1 MSGIFLYLCSLFA
14 LLQTKVK
21 EYGMM
26 IEEAIIKPIE
36 DYMAGNGELHR
47 FPIVQSARDCCR
59 LGLQTELHNFMEPYY
74 IMYIDD
80 SARLD
85 WTSRGI
91 ISEIAH
97 IDPYFGGWASRQDLM
112 KMARAWAVRASGDD
126 LLTLMDCMIQG
137 GYEPWGSVGC
147 YEEVTE
153 ELRYQ
158 RVNGNSGSGEIY
170 ALLHAFMSIVLSS
183 HRYDRHKDMFLLLR
197 NHWDFLRHVYSVMT
211 GIIIGLGFSNF
222 VGLANNLKNTKYQ
235 PYLHLV
241 YWFLV
246 DRADELCTQKQQ
258 KGMVKALAS
267 LQDIMDRTDPN
278 PELDE
283 LCQLLF
289 PKEVKEM
296 LINHPKT
303 PYRQLENEKKV
314 LENENKVLKVENN
327 ELKAEKKA
335 LNEKLN
341 VLARKQE
348 EITLQMASELK
359 KAFVEDA
366 IPYSEIEEE
375 LLELPPKIVGN
386 VFTILNDM
394 LGGNEVWQRHFKELR
409 KKVRKREKEKE
420 VPQIDARHITMTGN
434 DVTYNENDDK
444 DD

>member
-1 MSGIFLYLCSLFA
+1 
-14 LLQTKVK
+14 
-21 EYGMM
+21 MM

-59 LGLQTELHNFMEPYY
+59 TGLQTELHSLMEPYY
-74 IMYIDD
+74 NMYIDD
-80 SARLD
+80 SARLN
-85 WTSRGI
+85 WTTRGI
-91 ISEIAH
+91 IAEIAL
-97 IDPYFGGWASRQDLM
+97 IDPHFGSWASRQDLM
-112 KMARAWAVRASGDD
+112 KMARAWAVRGSGDE
-126 LLTLMDCMIQG
+126 LLTLMNCMIQT
-137 GYEPWGSVGC
+137 GYEPWGSVDC
-147 YEEVTE
+147 YDEVTE

-183 HRYDRHKDMFLLLR
+183 HRYDRHKEMFQLLR
-197 NHWDFLRHVYSVMT
+197 SHWDFLRHVYSVMT
-211 GIIIGLGFSNF
+211 GSIIGLGFPNF
-222 VGLANNLKNTKYQ
+222 VGLANNLKNIKYQ

-241 YWFLV
+241 YWFLA
-246 DRADELCTQKQQ
+246 DRADELCTKKQQ

-267 LQDIMDRTDPN
+267 LQDIMDRTEPN

-303 PYRQLENEKKV
+303 PYRQLESENKV

-341 VLARKQE
+341 ALARQQE

-359 KAFVEDA
+359 KAFVEDS
-366 IPYSEIEEE
+366 IPYAEIEEE
-375 LLELPPKIVGN
+375 LLELPPKTVGN

-420 VPQIDARHITMTGN
+420 VPQIDARQITMTGN
-434 DVTYNENDDK
+434 DVTYNENNDNDK
-444 DD
+444 DE

>member
-1 MSGIFLYLCSLFA
+1 
-14 LLQTKVK
+14 
-21 EYGMM
+21 M
-26 IEEAIIKPIE
+26 IEEAIIKPLE

-74 IMYIDD
+74 VMYIDD

-197 NHWDFLRHVYSVMT
+197 SHWDFLRHVYSVMT

-341 VLARKQE
+341 ALARKQE

>member
-1 MSGIFLYLCSLFA
+1 
-14 LLQTKVK
+14 
-21 EYGMM
+21 M

-197 NHWDFLRHVYSVMT
+197 SHWDFLRHVYSVMT

-267 LQDIMDRTDPN
+267 LQDIMDRTAPN

-420 VPQIDARHITMTGN
+420 VPQIDARQITMTGN
-434 DVTYNENDDK
+434 DVTYNENNDK
-444 DD
+444 DE

>member
-1 MSGIFLYLCSLFA
+1 
-14 LLQTKVK
+14 
-21 EYGMM
+21 M

-59 LGLQTELHNFMEPYY
+59 TGLQTELHNLMEPYY
-74 IMYIDD
+74 NMYIDD

-85 WTSRGI
+85 WTTRGI
-91 ISEIAH
+91 IAEIAH
-97 IDPYFGGWASRQDLM
+97 IDTHFGSWASGQDLM
-112 KMARAWAVRASGDD
+112 KMAHAWAVRGSGEE
-126 LLTLMDCMIQG
+126 LLTLMDCMIQAE
-137 GYEPWGSVGC
+137 YEPWGSVDC
-147 YEEVTE
+147 YDEVTE

-183 HRYDRHKDMFLLLR
+183 HRYDRHKYMFQLLR
-197 NHWDFLRHVYSVMT
+197 SHWDFLRHVYSVMT
-211 GIIIGLGFSNF
+211 GSIIGLGFPNF

-241 YWFLV
+241 YWFLA
-246 DRADELCTQKQQ
+246 DRADELCTKKQQ

-267 LQDIMDRTDPN
+267 LQDIMDRTEPN

-303 PYRQLENEKKV
+303 PYRQLESENKV

-341 VLARKQE
+341 ALARQQE

-366 IPYSEIEEE
+366 IPYAEIEEE
-375 LLELPPKIVGN
+375 LLELPPKTVGS

-434 DVTYNENDDK
+434 DVTYNENNDNDK
-444 DD
+444 DE

>member
-1 MSGIFLYLCSLFA
+1 
-14 LLQTKVK
+14 
-21 EYGMM
+21 M

-36 DYMAGNGELHR
+36 DYMTGNGELHR

-197 NHWDFLRHVYSVMT
+197 SHWDFLRHVYSVMT

-341 VLARKQE
+341 ALARKQE

-375 LLELPPKIVGN
+375 LLELPPKTVGN

>member
-1 MSGIFLYLCSLFA
+1 
-14 LLQTKVK
+14 
-21 EYGMM
+21 M

-147 YEEVTE
+147 YEEVTD

-197 NHWDFLRHVYSVMT
+197 SHWDFLRHVYSVMT

-341 VLARKQE
+341 ALARKQE

-420 VPQIDARHITMTGN
+420 VPQIDARQITMTGN

>member
-1 MSGIFLYLCSLFA
+1 
-14 LLQTKVK
+14 
-21 EYGMM
+21 M

-296 LINHPKT
+296 LINHPKK

-420 VPQIDARHITMTGN
+420 VPQIDARQITMTGN

>member
-1 MSGIFLYLCSLFA
+1 
-14 LLQTKVK
+14 
-21 EYGMM
+21 M

-197 NHWDFLRHVYSVMT
+197 SHWDFLRHVYSVMT

>member
-1 MSGIFLYLCSLFA
+1 
-14 LLQTKVK
+14 
-21 EYGMM
+21 MM

-197 NHWDFLRHVYSVMT
+197 SHWDFLRHVYSVMT

-267 LQDIMDRTDPN
+267 LQDIMDRTAPN

-296 LINHPKT
+296 LMNHPKT

-420 VPQIDARHITMTGN
+420 VPQIDARQITMTGN

>member
-1 MSGIFLYLCSLFA
+1 
-14 LLQTKVK
+14 
-21 EYGMM
+21 M

-47 FPIVQSARDCCR
+47 FPIVQTARDCCR

-197 NHWDFLRHVYSVMT
+197 SHWDFLRHVYSVMT

-267 LQDIMDRTDPN
+267 LQDIMDRTAPN

-341 VLARKQE
+341 ALARKQE

-420 VPQIDARHITMTGN
+420 VPQIDARQITMTGN
-434 DVTYNENDDK
+434 DVTYNENNDK
-444 DD
+444 DE

>member
-1 MSGIFLYLCSLFA
+1 
-14 LLQTKVK
+14 
-21 EYGMM
+21 M

-36 DYMAGNGELHR
+36 DYMTGNGELHR

-147 YEEVTE
+147 YEEVTD

-267 LQDIMDRTDPN
+267 LQDIMDRTAPN

-375 LLELPPKIVGN
+375 LLELPPKTVGS

-420 VPQIDARHITMTGN
+420 APQIDARRITMTGN
-434 DVTYNENDDK
+434 DVTYNENNDNDK
-444 DD
+444 DE

>member
-1 MSGIFLYLCSLFA
+1 
-14 LLQTKVK
+14 
-21 EYGMM
+21 M

-59 LGLQTELHNFMEPYY
+59 LGLQTELHNYMEPYY
-74 IMYIDD
+74 NMYIDD

-112 KMARAWAVRASGDD
+112 KMARAWAIRASGDD

-147 YEEVTE
+147 YEEVTD

-197 NHWDFLRHVYSVMT
+197 SHWDFLRHVYSVMT

-341 VLARKQE
+341 ALARKQE

-420 VPQIDARHITMTGN
+420 VPQIDARQITMTGN

>member
-1 MSGIFLYLCSLFA
+1 
-14 LLQTKVK
+14 
-21 EYGMM
+21 M

-59 LGLQTELHNFMEPYY
+59 LGLQTELHNYMEPYY

-296 LINHPKT
+296 LINHPKK

-420 VPQIDARHITMTGN
+420 VPQIDARQITMTGN

>member
-1 MSGIFLYLCSLFA
+1 
-14 LLQTKVK
+14 
-21 EYGMM
+21 MM
-26 IEEAIIKPIE
+26 IKETIINPIE
-36 DYMAGNGELHR
+36 NYMAGNGELHR

-59 LGLQTELHNFMEPYY
+59 SGLQTELHNFMEPFYN
-74 IMYIDD
+74 MYIDD

-91 ISEIAH
+91 IAEIAH
-97 IDPYFGGWASRQDLM
+97 NDPYFGGWASRQDLM

-197 NHWDFLRHVYSVMT
+197 SHWDFLRHVYSVMT
-211 GIIIGLGFSNF
+211 GIIIGLGFPNF

-241 YWFLV
+241 YWFLA
-246 DRADELCTQKQQ
+246 DRADELCTKKQK
-258 KGMVKALAS
+258 KGMERALTS
-267 LQDIMDRTDPN
+267 LQEIMDRTEPN

-289 PKEVKEM
+289 PNEVKEM

-314 LENENKVLKVENN
+314 LENENKELKVENT
-327 ELKAEKKA
+327 ELKA

-341 VLARKQE
+341 ALARKQE

-375 LLELPPKIVGN
+375 LLDLPPKIVGS
-386 VFTILNDM
+386 VFSILNDM

-420 VPQIDARHITMTGN
+420 APQIDARHITITGN
-434 DVTYNENDDK
+434 DATYNENNDK
-444 DD
+444 DE

>member
-1 MSGIFLYLCSLFA
+1 
-14 LLQTKVK
+14 
-21 EYGMM
+21 M

-36 DYMAGNGELHR
+36 DYMTGNGELHR

-74 IMYIDD
+74 VMYIDD

-147 YEEVTE
+147 YEEVTD

-197 NHWDFLRHVYSVMT
+197 SHWDFLRHVYSVMT

-341 VLARKQE
+341 ALARKQE

-375 LLELPPKIVGN
+375 LLELPPKTVGN

>member
-1 MSGIFLYLCSLFA
+1 
-14 LLQTKVK
+14 
-21 EYGMM
+21 M

-158 RVNGNSGSGEIY
+158 RVNGNSSSGEIY

>member
-1 MSGIFLYLCSLFA
+1 
-14 LLQTKVK
+14 
-21 EYGMM
+21 M

-36 DYMAGNGELHR
+36 DYMTGNGELHR

-74 IMYIDD
+74 VMYIDD

-147 YEEVTE
+147 YEEVTD

-197 NHWDFLRHVYSVMT
+197 SHWDFLRHVYSVMT

-341 VLARKQE
+341 ALARKQE
-348 EITLQMASELK
+348 EITLQMASEPEESLCRGCHTLFRDRGRTAGTAPK
-359 KAFVEDA
+359 DCWQRVHHPERHAWWQRSVAKAFQGIA
-366 IPYSEIEEE
+366 
-375 LLELPPKIVGN
+375 
-386 VFTILNDM
+386 
-394 LGGNEVWQRHFKELR
+394 
-409 KKVRKREKEKE
+409 
-420 VPQIDARHITMTGN
+420 
-434 DVTYNENDDK
+434 
-444 DD
+444 

>member
-1 MSGIFLYLCSLFA
+1 
-14 LLQTKVK
+14 
-21 EYGMM
+21 
-26 IEEAIIKPIE
+26 
-36 DYMAGNGELHR
+36 MAGNGELHR

-197 NHWDFLRHVYSVMT
+197 SHWDFLRHVYSVMT

-267 LQDIMDRTDPN
+267 LQDIMDRTAPN

-296 LINHPKT
+296 LMNHPKT

-420 VPQIDARHITMTGN
+420 VPQIDARQITMTGN

>member
-1 MSGIFLYLCSLFA
+1 MYLCSLFA

-375 LLELPPKIVGN
+375 LLELPPKTVGN

-420 VPQIDARHITMTGN
+420 APQIDARRITMTGN
-434 DVTYNENDDK
+434 DATYNEYNDNDK
-444 DD
+444 DE

>member
-1 MSGIFLYLCSLFA
+1 
-14 LLQTKVK
+14 
-21 EYGMM
+21 M
-26 IEEAIIKPIE
+26 IEEAIIKPLE

-74 IMYIDD
+74 VMYIDD

-197 NHWDFLRHVYSVMT
+197 SHWDFLRHVYSVMT

-267 LQDIMDRTDPN
+267 LQDIMDRTAPN

-341 VLARKQE
+341 ALARKQE

-375 LLELPPKIVGN
+375 LLELPPKTVGN

>member
-1 MSGIFLYLCSLFA
+1 
-14 LLQTKVK
+14 
-21 EYGMM
+21 M

-197 NHWDFLRHVYSVMT
+197 SHWDFLRHVYSVMT

-296 LINHPKT
+296 LMNHPKT

>member
-1 MSGIFLYLCSLFA
+1 
-14 LLQTKVK
+14 
-21 EYGMM
+21 M

-47 FPIVQSARDCCR
+47 FPIVQTARDCCR

-197 NHWDFLRHVYSVMT
+197 SHWDFLRHVYSVMT

-267 LQDIMDRTDPN
+267 LQDIMDRTAPN

-341 VLARKQE
+341 ALARKQE

-394 LGGNEVWQRHFKELR
+394 LGGNDVWHKHYKSLR
-409 KKVRKREKEKE
+409 AKVRKREKEKE
-420 VPQIDARHITMTGN
+420 TPTVDARQIFQIG
-434 DVTYNENDDK
+434 DSPQYDENK
-444 DD
+444 E

>member
-1 MSGIFLYLCSLFA
+1 
-14 LLQTKVK
+14 
-21 EYGMM
+21 M

-59 LGLQTELHNFMEPYY
+59 LGLQTELHNYMEPYY
-74 IMYIDD
+74 NMYIDD

-375 LLELPPKIVGN
+375 LLELPPKTVGN

-434 DVTYNENDDK
+434 DVTYNENNDK
-444 DD
+444 DE

>member
-1 MSGIFLYLCSLFA
+1 
-14 LLQTKVK
+14 
-21 EYGMM
+21 M

-59 LGLQTELHNFMEPYY
+59 LGLQTELHNDMEPYY
-74 IMYIDD
+74 NMYIDD

-197 NHWDFLRHVYSVMT
+197 SHWDFLRHVYSVMT

-341 VLARKQE
+341 ALARKQE

-375 LLELPPKIVGN
+375 LLELPPKTVGN

-420 VPQIDARHITMTGN
+420 VPQIDARQITMTGN
-434 DVTYNENDDK
+434 DVTYNENNDK
-444 DD
+444 DE

>member
-1 MSGIFLYLCSLFA
+1 
-14 LLQTKVK
+14 
-21 EYGMM
+21 M

-36 DYMAGNGELHR
+36 DYMTGNGELHR
-47 FPIVQSARDCCR
+47 FPVVQSARDCCR

-147 YEEVTE
+147 YEEVTD

-434 DVTYNENDDK
+434 DVTYNENSDK
-444 DD
+444 DE

>member
-1 MSGIFLYLCSLFA
+1 
-14 LLQTKVK
+14 
-21 EYGMM
+21 MM

-36 DYMAGNGELHR
+36 DYMTGNGELHR

-59 LGLQTELHNFMEPYY
+59 LGLQTELHNYMEPYY
-74 IMYIDD
+74 NMYIDD

-197 NHWDFLRHVYSVMT
+197 SHWDFLRHVYSVMT

>member
-1 MSGIFLYLCSLFA
+1 
-14 LLQTKVK
+14 
-21 EYGMM
+21 M

-341 VLARKQE
+341 ALARKQE

-420 VPQIDARHITMTGN
+420 VPQIDARQITMTGN
-434 DVTYNENDDK
+434 DVTYNENNDK
-444 DD
+444 DE

>member
-1 MSGIFLYLCSLFA
+1 
-14 LLQTKVK
+14 
-21 EYGMM
+21 M

-47 FPIVQSARDCCR
+47 FPIVQTARDCCR

-197 NHWDFLRHVYSVMT
+197 SHWDFLRHVYSVMT

-267 LQDIMDRTDPN
+267 LQDIMDRTAPN

-289 PKEVKEM
+289 QKEVKEM

-341 VLARKQE
+341 ALARKQE

-420 VPQIDARHITMTGN
+420 VPQIDARQITMTGN
-434 DVTYNENDDK
+434 DVTYNENNDK
-444 DD
+444 DE

>member
-1 MSGIFLYLCSLFA
+1 
-14 LLQTKVK
+14 
-21 EYGMM
+21 M

-147 YEEVTE
+147 YEEVTD

-197 NHWDFLRHVYSVMT
+197 SHWDFLRHVYSVMT

>member
-1 MSGIFLYLCSLFA
+1 MYLCSLFA

-434 DVTYNENDDK
+434 DATYNE
-444 DD
+444 

>member
-1 MSGIFLYLCSLFA
+1 
-14 LLQTKVK
+14 
-21 EYGMM
+21 M

-74 IMYIDD
+74 VMYIDD

-341 VLARKQE
+341 ALARKQE

-375 LLELPPKIVGN
+375 LLELPPKTVGN

-420 VPQIDARHITMTGN
+420 VPQIDARQSTMTGN
-434 DVTYNENDDK
+434 DVTYNENNDK
-444 DD
+444 DE

>member
-1 MSGIFLYLCSLFA
+1 
-14 LLQTKVK
+14 
-21 EYGMM
+21 M

-112 KMARAWAVRASGDD
+112 KMARAWAIRASGDD

-197 NHWDFLRHVYSVMT
+197 SHWDFLRHVYSVMT